1 MRIEG
6 NIVIERPAEEVFDF
20 VADECNEPRFNPQMT
35 QAEKISPGPIGVGTQ
50 FRAVITGAGEMTI
63 EFTGYDRPR
72 RLASTTHLSGMD
84 ITGVLFFEPVP
95 EGTCMKW
102 VWDMEP
108 RGFYKFLGPVVRWMG
123 ERQEM
128 MIWTGLKHVLEA
140 RERTSPQAAT
150 SADEGVRAAVSNR
163 RPGLR

>member
-6 NIVIERPAEEVFDF
+6 EIVIERPTEEVFDF

-50 FRAVITGAGEMTI
+50 FRAVIAGAGEMTI

-72 RLASTTHLSGMD
+72 RLASTTHLSSMD

-95 EGTCMKW
+95 EGTLLKW
-102 VWDMEP
+102 SWDMEP
-108 RGFYKFLGPVVRWMG
+108 RGIYKFAGPVVRWMG

-128 MIWTGLKHVLEA
+128 TIWTGLKHLLEA
-140 RERTSPQAAT
+140 RERTSPEAAD
-150 SADEGVRAAVSNR
+150 SAVEDLRVAVGNG
-163 RPGLR
+163 RPSVG